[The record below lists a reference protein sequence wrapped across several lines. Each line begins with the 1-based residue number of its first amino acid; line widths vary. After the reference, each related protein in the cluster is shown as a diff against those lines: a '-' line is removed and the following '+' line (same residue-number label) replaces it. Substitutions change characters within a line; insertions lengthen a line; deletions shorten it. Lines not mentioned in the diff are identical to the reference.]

1 MRTKDKPSWNA
12 IIKENKVW
20 KVSFDMLDDLPNAF
34 RKPFNIKRN
43 RSRLVRFYENM
54 WYTSDRDGLFHLYDG
69 FNNGNSDKTD
79 RKKVSILGL
88 VLTFN
93 EADGALVLSKSDFD
107 ESKKFFPT
115 LSEEMKGAKLAR
127 VELPFEK
134 AVKRSSNTA
143 EPCQVKWSN
152 SRRFD
157 PTDSKGKCLHFTAS
171 TGGTL
176 FVVFAVLPKDPKSRY
191 YVEISPWR
199 VAIYKVTSFHHNF
212 SICPILKVRKI
223 SRRCLS

>member
-1 MRTKDKPSWNA
+1 MSTKDKPSWNA

-20 KVSFDMLDDLPNAF
+20 KVTFDMLDDLPNAF
-34 RKPFNIKRN
+34 HKPFNVERN
-43 RSRLVRFYENM
+43 KSRLVRFYQNM
-54 WYTSDRDGLFHLYDG
+54 WYTSDHDGLFHLYNG
-69 FNNGNSDKTD
+69 FKNGNSDKTD

-93 EADGALVLSKSDFD
+93 EVDGTLVLSKSDF
-107 ESKKFFPT
+107 EKSKKFFPT
-115 LSEEMKGAKLAR
+115 LSEDMKEAKLAR

-152 SRRFD
+152 TRRFD

-176 FVVFAVLPKDPKSRY
+176 FVVFAVLPQDPNSRY
-191 YVEISPWR
+191 YVEISPRR
-199 VAIYKVTSFHHNF
+199 VAIYKVTSFCHKFN
-212 SICPILKVRKI
+212 ICPILNQ
-223 SRRCLS
+223 